1 MMRFNNLKINLQTL
15 VDSKL
20 EEGIQYL
27 KDIED
32 DLNYNSHSGNIG
44 SKITPILVKLRDC
57 IRQIR
62 DLNWTLENDGGG
74 Y

>member
-1 MMRFNNLKINLQTL
+1 MRFNKLQTNLKTL

-20 EEGIQYL
+20 EEAIQYL
-27 KDIED
+27 KDVED
-32 DLNYNSHSGNIG
+32 DLNYNSQSGNIG

-57 IRQIR
+57 VRQIK
-62 DLNWTLENDGGG
+62 DLIWTLENDGGK